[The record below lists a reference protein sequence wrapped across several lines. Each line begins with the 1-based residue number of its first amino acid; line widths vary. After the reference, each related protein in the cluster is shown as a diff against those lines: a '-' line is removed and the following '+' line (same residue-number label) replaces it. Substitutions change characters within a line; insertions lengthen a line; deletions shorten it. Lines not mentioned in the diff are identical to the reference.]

1 MAGAPAG
8 NQNGTKQ
15 KRLLSDCLKRE
26 LTQRPDDV
34 LAITNKLIESAKAG
48 EAWAMALIHDRVDGK
63 APQPVVGGDEDDP
76 ALKVLSEIT
85 IRAIDA
91 DRSTAKGG

>member
-8 NQNGTKQ
+8 NRNGTKQ

-26 LTQRPDDV
+26 LTQRPGDI
-34 LAITNKLIESAKAG
+34 LAIANKLIESAKAG
-48 EAWAMALIHDRVDGK
+48 EPWAMALIHDRVDGK
-63 APQPVVGGDEDDP
+63 APQPVVGGDDDDP
-76 ALKVLSEIT
+76 AVKVLTEIT